1 MGRHHAVGRRLKE
14 FLIGVKIEN
23 TARQFIGKSA
33 IEAGLRTLPKLF
45 LVSIERGV
53 YDANNMLQEELTI
66 DVTEPLA
73 PGDILWYAGEAVAVS
88 FLTKNPRLDDARL

>member
-1 MGRHHAVGRRLKE
+1 MIFDIPWEDVAQLGEDAKE
-14 FLIGVKIEN
+14 FLIGVQIED

-53 YDANNMLQEELTI
+53 YDASNVLQEELTI
-66 DVTEPLA
+66 DVTEQLQ
-73 PGDILWYAGEAVAVS
+73 PGDILWYAGS
-88 FLTKNPRLDDARL
+88 NPLFRDRV